1 MEIIANL
8 QYKVI
13 DAKKTYEVRHPV
25 LRKNLPLSTCYMEL
39 DDDVS
44 TIHLGGF
51 IKKKMVAVLSI
62 LINPKYS
69 NYQTPNAQVRGMAVL
84 NKYQS
89 KGIGINMFTEAEKKI
104 NKHHATC
111 PPNHDNCIS
120 GLITNSILLTFHSK
134 GSV

>member
-25 LRKNLPLSTCYMEL
+25 LRKNLPLSSCYMEL

-51 IKKKMVAVLSI
+51 IKKKI
-62 LINPKYS
+62 YI
-69 NYQTPNAQVRGMAVL
+69 
-84 NKYQS
+84 
-89 KGIGINMFTEAEKKI
+89 
-104 NKHHATC
+104 
-111 PPNHDNCIS
+111 
-120 GLITNSILLTFHSK
+120 
-134 GSV
+134 

>member
-25 LRKNLPLSTCYMEL
+25 LRKNLPLSSCYMEL

-51 IKKKMVAVLSI
+51 IKKKNGSSIIYTNKSKIFKLS
-62 LINPKYS
+62 NP
-69 NYQTPNAQVRGMAVL
+69 
-84 NKYQS
+84 
-89 KGIGINMFTEAEKKI
+89 
-104 NKHHATC
+104 
-111 PPNHDNCIS
+111 
-120 GLITNSILLTFHSK
+120 
-134 GSV
+134 